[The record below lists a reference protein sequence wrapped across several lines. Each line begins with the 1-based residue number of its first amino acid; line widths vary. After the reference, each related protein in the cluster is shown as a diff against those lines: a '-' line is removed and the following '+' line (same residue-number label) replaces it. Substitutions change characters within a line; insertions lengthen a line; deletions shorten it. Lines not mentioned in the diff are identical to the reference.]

1 MHILTH
7 GADTYT
13 SDSRYQARHDKSSDT
28 WELVISDIQMS
39 DRGVFECQLSDMPVM
54 SWAVQL
60 TVVNIW
66 VDILGD
72 DLLYVQTDS
81 SLVLTCIV
89 TNITRPRLA
98 IVWTQN
104 GQQVSPSPYL
114 SIGTVVE
121 DGEGGVTSSLSI
133 KRVQPQSAG
142 LYQCGWSGSKI
153 KGYLQLHVLSG
164 DRTEQLQTSMG
175 HKNIKFILSFQVI
188 VFLFG
193 IITI

>member
-1 MHILTH
+1 MIT
-7 GADTYT
+7 D
-13 SDSRYQARHDKSSDT
+13 
-28 WELVISDIQMS
+28 VQMS
-39 DRGVFECQLSDMPVM
+39 DRGVFECQLSSMPVI

-89 TNITRPRLA
+89 TNITRPHNKA

-121 DGEGGVTSSLSI
+121 DGEGVVTSSLSI

-142 LYQCGWSGSKI
+142 LYQCGWSGSK
-153 KGYLQLHVLSG
+153 KGYLQLHVLSA
-164 DRTEQLQTSMG
+164 DRTQQLQTSLG
-175 HKNIKFILSFQVI
+175 QKNMDSILILIQLFVFISGIKSV
-188 VFLFG
+188 
-193 IITI
+193 

>member
-28 WELVISDIQMS
+28 WELVITDVQMS
-39 DRGVFECQLSDMPVM
+39 DRGVFECQLSSMPVM
-54 SWAVQL
+54 SWTVQL

-133 KRVQPQSAG
+133 KRVQPKSAG
-142 LYQCGWSGSKI
+142 LYQCGVKGTQ

-164 DRTEQLQTSMG
+164 DRTQQLQTSLG
-175 HKNIKFILSFQVI
+175 HKNIDSIMIIQVI
-188 VFLFG
+188 VFLLC
-193 IITI
+193 IISV

>member
-13 SDSRYQARHDKSSDT
+13 SDSRYQAIHDKSSDT
-28 WELVISDIQMS
+28 WELVITDVQMS

-60 TVVNIW
+60 TVVNTW

-89 TNITRPRLA
+89 TNITRPHNKA

-104 GQQVSPSPYL
+104 GQEVSPSPYL
-114 SIGTVVE
+114 SIGTE
-121 DGEGGVTSSLSI
+121 GVTSSLSI

-142 LYQCGWSGSKI
+142 LYQCGFTGI
-153 KGYLQLHVLSG
+153 KKGHLKLHVLSG
-164 DRTEQLQTSMG
+164 DRTQQLQTSMG
-175 HKNIKFILSFQVI
+175 HKNTDCILIFQAIMFLFVI
-188 VFLFG
+188 VR
-193 IITI
+193 I